1 MGWYALKQQFNLS
14 ASNHSSNITAVSKNS
29 MTACSASISQEKD
42 KREVVSMLESCNL
55 KDGKACLGDS
65 LLMK

>member
-1 MGWYALKQQFNLS
+1 
-14 ASNHSSNITAVSKNS
+14 

-42 KREVVSMLESCNL
+42 KKEVVSMLESCNL